1 MEAETIFAGWPLSLL
16 LLLVSGAM
24 APLGCCDRHHDSECS
39 QIDLPLEDC
48 AKIKLSFSPLAKVTH
63 S

>member
-39 QIDLPLEDC
+39 QIDLPLVDC
-48 AKIKLSFSPLAKVTH
+48 PKIPSEASVHLQR
-63 S
+63 